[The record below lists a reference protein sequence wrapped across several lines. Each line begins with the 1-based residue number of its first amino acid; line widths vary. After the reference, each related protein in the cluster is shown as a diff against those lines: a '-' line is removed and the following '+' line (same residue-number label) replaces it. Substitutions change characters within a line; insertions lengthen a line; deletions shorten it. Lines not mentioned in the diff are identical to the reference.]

1 MCETVALNSTTE
13 SKRETLL
20 KLLLLGPETLDRLVQ
35 ITGWGREATQQT
47 LLILVVDGYVGCR
60 NGQGHRTFYAK
71 QKVKSIEPE

>member
-20 KLLLLGPETLDRLVQ
+20 KLLLLSPETLDRLVQ

-47 LLILVVDGYVGCR
+47 LLILIVDGRVGCR
-60 NGQGHRTFYAK
+60 NSEGHRTFYVK
-71 QKVKSIEPE
+71 QKVKCIDLE

>member
-1 MCETVALNSTTE
+1 MCETVALNSITE

-47 LLILVVDGYVGCR
+47 LLILIVDGCVGCR
-60 NGQGHRTFYAK
+60 NGQGHRTFYVK
-71 QKVKSIEPE
+71 HKVKSI

>member
-1 MCETVALNSTTE
+1 MCETVALNSITE

-47 LLILVVDGYVGCR
+47 LLILIVDGCVGCR
-60 NGQGHRTFYAK
+60 NGQGHRTFYVK
-71 QKVKSIEPE
+71 QKIKSI